1 MKSSVSARFNA
12 DLLEEQYALWS
23 ADSRSV
29 DPTWAA
35 FFEGFELGVAQLKP
49 RSGEAAAA
57 PAAAAA
63 PSAAPSENDLAFYGR
78 VVSLVYNF
86 RTLGHTQAHIN
97 PLSGPER
104 NPRLNL
110 EQFGFTAEDLDKEA
124 SNPLFRDGAKMK
136 LRDMVAALE
145 ATYSGFIGF
154 EFTHIHNTTV
164 RHWVRRHIEQ
174 HALRE
179 PDPADRKARALA
191 WLIEADS
198 FENFLG

>member
-12 DLLEEQYALWS
+12 DLLEEQYALWC

-29 DPTWAA
+29 DPTWSA

-49 RSGEAAAA
+49 RGGESAAPA
-57 PAAAAA
+57 PAAA
-63 PSAAPSENDLAFYGR
+63 PVTENAEAFYGK

-97 PLSGPER
+97 PLADRPER
-104 NPRLNL
+104 NPRLGL
-110 EQFGFTAEDLDKEA
+110 DQYGISEADLDREA

-145 ATYSGFIGF
+145 AT
-154 EFTHIHNTTV
+154 
-164 RHWVRRHIEQ
+164 
-174 HALRE
+174 
-179 PDPADRKARALA
+179 
-191 WLIEADS
+191 
-198 FENFLG
+198 